1 MINKWTS
8 RKFWTV
14 NFWQAVSTAAL
25 AFDKVDGPTYAM
37 LTAGLI
43 GIYAAGNF
51 ADKKVSQGDG
61 NDKSN

>member
-1 MINKWTS
+1 MNRWTS

-14 NFWQAVSTAAL
+14 NFWQAVSTVVL
-25 AFDKVDGPTYAM
+25 IMDKVDGATYAM

-51 ADKKVSQGDG
+51 ADKSVVARGEKNV
-61 NDKSN
+61 

>member
-14 NFWQAVSTAAL
+14 NFWQAVSTVAL
-25 AFDKVDGPTYAM
+25 IFDKVDGSTYAM

-51 ADKKVSQGDG
+51 ADKKVAQGDD
-61 NDKSN
+61 NAKST

>member
-1 MINKWTS
+1 MNKWTS

-14 NFWQAVSTAAL
+14 NFWQMVSTVVL
-25 AFDKVDGPTYAM
+25 IMDKVDGATYAM

-51 ADKKVSQGDG
+51 ADKSVAAKGEKNV
-61 NDKSN
+61 

>member
-1 MINKWTS
+1 MVISSKWSS

-14 NFWQAVSTAAL
+14 NFWQAISTICL
-25 AFDKVDGPTYAM
+25 FYDKIDGSVYAM

-51 ADKKVSQGDG
+51 ADKRIGEKDVPTV
-61 NDKSN
+61 

>member
-1 MINKWTS
+1 MNKWTS

-14 NFWQAVSTAAL
+14 NFWQAVSTVVL
-25 AFDKVDGPTYAM
+25 IMDKVDGATYAM

-51 ADKKVSQGDG
+51 ADKSVATRGEKNV
-61 NDKSN
+61 